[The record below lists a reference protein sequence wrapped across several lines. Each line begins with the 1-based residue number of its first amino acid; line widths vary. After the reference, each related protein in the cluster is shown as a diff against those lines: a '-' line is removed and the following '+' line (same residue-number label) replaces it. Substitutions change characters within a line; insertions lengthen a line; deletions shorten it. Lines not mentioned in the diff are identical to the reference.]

1 MLQRAIYWT
10 GHGLCV
16 KRFGLLGGDP
26 TAGWGVFVAAG
37 EQSATVIVQLSRC
50 AAAFADGAG
59 LAFRRRAQGVK
70 MLVRLIQPEAQ
81 RAQFLF
87 DLHRQRVESDLRG
100 VGGDVGGEL
109 ADEIVPA
116 ILAFETEAH
125 QVLGDR
131 LVAAP
136 EQFGKFGEQPFGQ
149 FGIHHSSSRV
159 VAGRKWHGY
168 GGSLQ
173 DDSKFTIA

>member
-1 MLQRAIYWT
+1 MLS
-10 GHGLCV
+10 
-16 KRFGLLGGDP
+16 GDP
-26 TAGWGVFVAAG
+26 TTRWGVFVAAG
-37 EQSATVIVQLSRC
+37 EQSATVIAQLSRC
-50 AAAFADGAG
+50 AAVFADGTG

-81 RAQFLF
+81 RAEFLF

-125 QVLGDR
+125 QVLGDWQM
-131 LVAAP
+131 AAS

-149 FGIHHSSSRV
+149 FGVHDKYSIFL
-159 VAGRKWHGY
+159 Y
-168 GGSLQ
+168 C
-173 DDSKFTIA
+173 